1 MNETIKYKLVN
12 AIRYFGDAFFYP
24 FFSLYLRSQNLVEDN
39 IGFILSISP
48 IIAIIAN
55 PIYSAI
61 CNNIKKTKNT
71 LKIVTCLEGLIIL
84 TIAFSSNFY
93 LISALTLLMAI
104 CGSCHYGLMDSL
116 TSVYSSENNISYS
129 SIRIYGS
136 IAYIIATTLGGYVID
151 FLGFKASFAIA
162 CILFII
168 SGIMY
173 HMIKPIE
180 FDTDSNNHSDNNIN
194 NNSDIGNNKNINLE
208 NTTNSKLSIFK
219 NKKYVLFIIFY
230 MLLLGTHFSSDGFY
244 SLYLESRG
252 ITSNEFGMVYS
263 YFVTFEV
270 LTLIYLN
277 KTKKKFDTNK
287 MLILASLLLI
297 TRLICNYLYLDL
309 YIVIAVSAL
318 RGIGYAIC
326 LHYCYDYVVKIVG
339 AEKGTFAIMMMT
351 LLYSLYL
358 ALFNNI
364 FGNIIKNHSYKR
376 FYFVAI
382 CLAIIALIIA
392 IIRFIIYRK
401 ENLKTNNS

>member
-55 PIYSAI
+55 PIYSVI
-61 CNNIKKTKNT
+61 CNNIKRTKNT

-116 TSVYSSENNISYS
+116 TSVYSNENNISYS

-151 FLGFKASFAIA
+151 FLGFEASFAIA

-180 FDTDSNNHSDNNIN
+180 FDTDSNNHSDIN
-194 NNSDIGNNKNINLE
+194 NNIDNNKNLKNS
-208 NTTNSKLSIFK
+208 TSKLSIFK
-219 NKKYVLFIIFY
+219 NKKYVLFIILY

-277 KTKKKFDTNK
+277 KTKRRFDTNK
-287 MLILASLLLI
+287 MLIFASILLI

-364 FGNIIKNHSYKR
+364 FGNIIKNYSYKR

-401 ENLKTNNS
+401 ENLNTNNS

>member
-55 PIYSAI
+55 PIYSVI
-61 CNNIKKTKNT
+61 CNNIKRTKNT

-116 TSVYSSENNISYS
+116 TSVYSNENNISYS

-151 FLGFKASFAIA
+151 FLGFEASFAIA

-180 FDTDSNNHSDNNIN
+180 FDTDSNNHSDNNN
-194 NNSDIGNNKNINLE
+194 NNIDNNKNLKNS
-208 NTTNSKLSIFK
+208 TSKLSIFK
-219 NKKYVLFIIFY
+219 NKKYVLFIILY

-277 KTKKKFDTNK
+277 KTKKRFDTNK
-287 MLILASLLLI
+287 MLIFASILLI

-364 FGNIIKNHSYKR
+364 FGNIIKNYSYKR

-401 ENLKTNNS
+401 ENLNTNNS